1 MTDRVTKAALKQSLQ
16 GAQLH
21 PRVERALFDVA
32 DTLGLNQSADAD
44 VVITFDDFQQ
54 AALDATDKWIAVAGV
69 TATIAAIVASP
80 EGKIDMIC
88 GTNGAAGV
96 TDAAAIS
103 SRVTTHGQ
111 AISLGTTIFEA
122 RVAQSHLTGATVC
135 VGLSDKIASDSA
147 EAVLHTVKL
156 DVIADDGLTVSNAL
170 SFCQDTEATAPTKW
184 YCTSENGGTIAH
196 TAAASE
202 CALDVGPTAAV
213 YSVLRIEVDANGD
226 ARYYVDGVL
235 KFTEL
240 TAVATTAVL
249 VPYIAVTAEDGTP
262 VATTVSIDYIKFTQD
277 RNPSNA

>member
-1 MTDRVTKAALKQSLQ
+1 MLRTTKTELQRSVQ
-16 GAQLH
+16 GAKLH
-21 PRVERALFDVA
+21 TRVELALLDMVDSLA
-32 DTLGLNQSADAD
+32 LVGSENSD
-44 VVITFDDFQQ
+44 VVTTFDDFQQ
-54 AALDATDKWIAVAGV
+54 AAIDTTDKWIAVAGA

-88 GTNGAAGV
+88 GTNGTAGV
-96 TDAAAIS
+96 TDAAAVS
-103 SRVTTHGQ
+103 SRVITHGQ
-111 AISLGTTIFEA
+111 AVSLGTTIFEA
-122 RVAQSHLTGATVC
+122 RVSQSHLTGATVC
-135 VGLSDKIASDSA
+135 VGLSDKIADGAA

-184 YCTSENGGTIAH
+184 YCTSENAGTIAYAA
-196 TAAASE
+196 TAASCLLA
-202 CALDVGPTAAV
+202 VGPTANT
-213 YSVLRIEVDANGD
+213 YQVLRIEVDANGD

-235 KFTEL
+235 KFTKL

-262 VATTVSIDYIKFTQD
+262 VATTVSIDYINFVQD